1 LLVVEGLEK
10 RYRYVHAVRGVS
22 FTVGEGEIVGLVGPN
37 GAGKTTTLKSIVGL
51 VVPDKGRILVDDS
64 DPQRYPGIRRILGYV
79 PEAPEAPRWPRVC
92 EFLEK
97 LAYLEGMDR
106 TEARR
111 RARAAAEELGL
122 VEYCNYKVGALSK
135 GLRKR
140 LLIAQSLLRDRK
152 YYVMDEPISGL
163 DPEWVAEVRAKIV
176 SLARE
181 GSGVLVSSHILRELE
196 EIVTKVVIIRRGEVV
211 FQGTLKE
218 LSEYAG
224 GKTLVTIRSP
234 NAASLARFLAE
245 KGYTIL
251 VTSPNM
257 VKVEAPEGETP
268 SSILS
273 IVEKAGFKVEGFEY
287 SQYSLEDAYLRLV
300 RGG

>member
-1 LLVVEGLEK
+1 MLVVEGLEK
-10 RYRYVHAVRGVS
+10 RYRYVRAVRGVS

-51 VVPDKGRILVDDS
+51 VVPDKGRILVDDA
-64 DPQRYPGIRRILGYV
+64 DPQRDPGIRRILGYV

-92 EFLEK
+92 ELLEK
-97 LAYLEGMDR
+97 LAYLEGMDKN
-106 TEARR
+106 EARR
-111 RARAAAEELGL
+111 KARASAEEFGLG
-122 VEYCNYKVGALSK
+122 EYCSYKVGALSK

-140 LLIAQSLLRDRK
+140 LLIAQSFLRDRK

-176 SLARE
+176 ALARE

-224 GKTLVTIRSP
+224 GRTLVTIRSP

-245 KGYTIL
+245 KGYTVL
-251 VTSPNM
+251 ATSPNM

-273 IVEKAGFKVEGFEY
+273 MVERTGFKVEGFEY

>member
-1 LLVVEGLEK
+1 MLVVEGLEK
-10 RYRYVHAVRGVS
+10 RYRYVRAVRGVS

-51 VVPDKGRILVDDS
+51 VVPDKGRILVDDV
-64 DPQRYPGIRRILGYV
+64 DPQRDPGIRRILGYV

-92 EFLEK
+92 DFLEK
-97 LAYLEGMDR
+97 LAYLEGMSKN
-106 TEARR
+106 EARR
-111 RARAAAEELGL
+111 RARASAEELGL
-122 VEYCNYKVGALSK
+122 TEYCNYKVGALSK

-140 LLIAQSLLRDRK
+140 LLIAQSLLRERK

-176 SLARE
+176 ALARE

-196 EIVTKVVIIRRGEVV
+196 EIVTRVVIIRRGEVV
-211 FQGTLKE
+211 FQGSLKE

-224 GKTLVTIRSP
+224 GKTIVTIRSP
-234 NAASLARFLAE
+234 NATSLARFLAE
-245 KGYTIL
+245 RGYTIL
-251 VTSPNM
+251 ATSPSM

-273 IVEKAGFKVEGFEY
+273 VVEEAGFKVEGFEY
-287 SQYSLEDAYLRLV
+287 SKYSLEDAYLRLV